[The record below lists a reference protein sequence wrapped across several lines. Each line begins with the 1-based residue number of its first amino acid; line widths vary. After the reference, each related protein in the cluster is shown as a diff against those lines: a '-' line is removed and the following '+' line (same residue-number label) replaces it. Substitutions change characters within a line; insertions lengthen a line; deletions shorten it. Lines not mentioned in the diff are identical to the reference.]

1 MAETLPGGVAEN
13 GKLPRLPGI
22 PLPSDISTIV
32 TESLGSPG
40 SSGVQEQ
47 TSDGP
52 DGLLVSD
59 GSSSVRN
66 KASHPEITNNGS
78 IPPDAESHHKAEW
91 VEQDEPGVYITL
103 TALPGGANGL
113 KRVRFSRKRFSE
125 TQAEQWWRGNRA
137 RVSQQY
143 NIQWDDK

>member
-13 GKLPRLPGI
+13 GKLPRLLGI

-66 KASHPEITNNGS
+66 KTSHPEITNNGC
-78 IPPDAESHHKAEW
+78 IYHRMQNP
-91 VEQDEPGVYITL
+91 T
-103 TALPGGANGL
+103 TRL
-113 KRVRFSRKRFSE
+113 K
-125 TQAEQWWRGNRA
+125 G
-137 RVSQQY
+137 
-143 NIQWDDK
+143 